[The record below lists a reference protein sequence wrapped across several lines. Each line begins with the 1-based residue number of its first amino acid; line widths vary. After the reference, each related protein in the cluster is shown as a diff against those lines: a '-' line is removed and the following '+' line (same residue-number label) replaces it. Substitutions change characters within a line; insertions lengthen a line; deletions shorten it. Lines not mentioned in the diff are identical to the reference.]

1 MKKLLGMIVLGLSIT
16 TAQANTIPSC
26 ESLKSFLQYLNAQS
40 KCESVDL
47 SQKNECIKQWTKASV
62 DAQIQQAK
70 KENRCDPNPLYI
82 KKSKD
87 YEGIIADLQNENE
100 MLKNKIEEL
109 GGN

>member
-1 MKKLLGMIVLGLSIT
+1 MKKLLGIVVLGLSIT

-47 SQKNECIKQWTKASV
+47 SQKNECRQQWMKSSV
-62 DAQIQQAK
+62 DAQIQKAQ
-70 KENRCDPNPLYI
+70 KENKCDPNPLYI
-82 KKSKD
+82 KKSND
-87 YEGIIADLQNENE
+87 YEGIIADLENENK

>member
-1 MKKLLGMIVLGLSIT
+1 MKKLLGIVVLGLSIT

-26 ESLKSFLQYLNAQS
+26 ESLKSFLQYLNTQS
-40 KCESVDL
+40 KCEGNDL
-47 SQKNECIKQWTKASV
+47 SQKNECRQQWMKSSV
-62 DAQIQQAK
+62 DAQIQKAK
-70 KENRCDPNPLYI
+70 EENKCDPNPLYI